1 VYAKEHIQYVYG
13 RHAYIFVVSVVIAVV
28 FEHSAFDNSAFD
40 IQLAPFTFLLD
51 CMIGSQQQG
60 VKAIGF
66 MLILVIEA

>member
-1 VYAKEHIQYVYG
+1 
-13 RHAYIFVVSVVIAVV
+13 VVSVVIAVV
-28 FEHSAFDNSAFD
+28 FEHSAFD